1 MKKVLL
7 ALFALAVLA
16 TAGWAGVMGK
26 DVILVGTESTYPPY
40 EFRDEKNNL
49 KGFDIDLMEAIAAKI
64 GKKVEWVDMPFDS
77 LIPSLLAKK
86 IDIVAAGMSATAER
100 AKKVAFS
107 SNYEISISAFIVK
120 GDNGS
125 MKTLADMKGKTMA
138 VQLGTV
144 QETYSNT
151 IDGVTVKSFQKFDDC
166 VREVILGRVD
176 ATLMDTPVAK
186 SYVDHK
192 DFHGKIKIA
201 FEQEITGS
209 GKALA
214 MNLGEKSFI
223 EAVNGA
229 LGTLEKSGEMA
240 KMKKQ
245 WFK

>member
-1 MKKVLL
+1 MKKLLL
-7 ALFALAVLA
+7 ALLALSVLG
-16 TAGWAGVMGK
+16 TAGWANVMAK

-40 EFRDEKNNL
+40 EFRDQNNEL
-49 KGFDIDLMEAIAAKI
+49 KGFDIDMMEAIATKI
-64 GKKVEWVDMPFDS
+64 GKKIEWVDMPFDS

-86 IDIVAAGMSATAER
+86 IDIVAAGMSATEER
-100 AKKVAFS
+100 AKRVAFS
-107 SNYEISISAFIVK
+107 SNYEISISAFVVAA
-120 GDNGS
+120 GNDS
-125 MKTLADMKGKTMA
+125 MKLLDDMKGKTVA

-144 QETYSNT
+144 QETYCQSME
-151 IDGVTVKSFQKFDDC
+151 GVQVKSFQKFDDC

-192 DFHGKIKIA
+192 DFQGKIKIA

-214 MNLGEKSFI
+214 MNLVETEFI
-223 EAVNGA
+223 EAVNKA
-229 LGTLEKSGEMA
+229 LAELEESGELNA
-240 KMKKQ
+240 MKEE